1 VVTDVEEDAVVEL
14 VELAIIFLLL
24 LLIYG
29 LVVVLDDNL
38 TVFPIINLQTI

>member
-29 LVVVLDDNL
+29 LVVVLDDIL

>member
-29 LVVVLDDNL
+29 LVVVLDDTL